1 MENKSVILNKFE
13 TIEKCINRINE
24 EYQNNGV
31 GSKLYELLYNYVKEM
46 TQINKIYLACGNVL
60 TKAHIFYKNK
70 GFIQQEKID
79 IDMHFSEDDDFF
91 IKNINRM

>member
-1 MENKSVILNKFE
+1 MVFLKRFYV
-13 TIEKCINRINE
+13 NE

-60 TKAHIFYKNK
+60 NKAHILLIKIKVLYNK
-70 GFIQQEKID
+70 KKID

-91 IKNINRM
+91 IKNINRV

>member
-1 MENKSVILNKFE
+1 
-13 TIEKCINRINE
+13 
-24 EYQNNGV
+24 
-31 GSKLYELLYNYVKEM
+31 M

-60 TKAHIFYKNK
+60 TKAHIFYKSK

-91 IKNINRM
+91 IKNINRV